1 MHEEWYNVDTWGGRK
16 FPNTSN
22 KECRSV
28 MIQLKWANNL
38 EVKRDLTE
46 LVCSCF
52 LTDDRGNL
60 FEISVIISS
69 GENTWRVTKKDCY
82 RKIDFSQLININTFY
97 DNFEKRN
104 IGISSPATRYHQ

>member
-69 GENTWRVTKKDCY
+69 GENTWRVTKKDCC

>member
-1 MHEEWYNVDTWGGRK
+1 
-16 FPNTSN
+16 
-22 KECRSV
+22 

-52 LTDDRGNL
+52 LTDERGNL

-69 GENTWRVTKKDCY
+69 GKNTWRVTKKDCY
-82 RKIDFSQLININTFY
+82 GKIDFSQLINTNTFY
-97 DNFEKRN
+97 DNLAKRN
-104 IGISSPATRYHQ
+104 I